1 MKKVEQMT
9 LDEMLNA
16 GMSVEQI
23 DAAIKERV
31 ATREK
36 ENAEAAAYEQR
47 KAEIDAARRQYKKA
61 HAKYIKAITGMDI
74 SAEDMAEFENLV
86 LIPMERAWERDYAPK
101 KSPAANKRKVIVNS
115 AEVASGDDIVRAII
129 NAIGEMR

>member
-36 ENAEAAAYEQR
+36 ESAEAAANEQR

-74 SAEDMAEFENLV
+74 SAEDMAEFEDCV
-86 LIPMERAWERDYAPK
+86 LIPMEQAWERDYAPK
-101 KSPAANKRKVIVNS
+101 KSTAANKRKVIVNG

>member
-23 DAAIKERV
+23 DAAIKKRME
-31 ATREK
+31 TREK

-61 HAKYIKAITGMDI
+61 HAKYMKAITGMDVP
-74 SAEDMAEFENLV
+74 EKEMADFENNI
-86 LIPMERAWERDYAPK
+86 LIPMERAWEREYAPK
-101 KSPAANKRKVIVNS
+101 KSPAAGRRVIVNGVDVS
-115 AEVASGDDIVRAII
+115 DADDIVDAII
-129 NAIGEMR
+129 KVLRSDI

>member
-16 GMSVEQI
+16 GMNVEQI
-23 DAAIKERV
+23 DAAIKARV

-61 HAKYIKAITGMDI
+61 HAKYMKAITGMDM
-74 SAEDMAEFENLV
+74 SAEDMADFENNV
-86 LIPMERAWERDYAPK
+86 LIPMERVWERDYAPK
-101 KSPAANKRKVIVNS
+101 KSPAAGKRVFVNG
-115 AEVASGDDIVRAII
+115 EELASGDDIVRAII
-129 NAIGEMR
+129 DALGR